1 MIRKLYAEK
10 IARPTHIALLS
21 HTLIYTYQLAQY
33 YMVLTFFIKN
43 GDDNQEIAC
52 EAERGGDDDSAR
64 REDVGV
70 EGLLRAAGPGH
81 QQVADGNE
89 DAGGNHDAAAGE
101 ERAE

>member
-1 MIRKLYAEK
+1 MRKNRKAHSYRFVVSYTN
-10 IARPTHIALLS
+10 IYVPTCP
-21 HTLIYTYQLAQY
+21 TLHG
-33 YMVLTFFIKN
+33 LTFFIKN